1 MKTIIKQ
8 FGFFLA
14 GCLALPLVSCTDLN
28 EEIFSDITED
38 SYKYEAGDATKVVG
52 AAYANLRDWGDCG
65 SGQAPMLSQEIC
77 TDEGVFP
84 ANGSGWDDGG
94 VFRRMQMHN
103 WNTDQLQVK
112 RLWSVCYTGILL
124 VNRAIQTISQD
135 NFPFAAGENKA
146 AMIAESRALRAFY
159 YWYILDNYGD
169 APLVTAQTD
178 ELPAN
183 TSRKELYDFVVK
195 ELTEAMPD
203 LPVEKTEANY
213 GRYTAWGAKAL
224 LANIYLNAEVYTG
237 MPQWEACM
245 TVCNEILASGQY
257 ELDADYRDPFRV
269 DNQNSKENILV
280 IPFDEIYAT
289 GFNFH
294 LAALHGANQQ
304 TYDLIG
310 SPWGAGAYKGVPQFI
325 DTYDKDDARL
335 GYTWLGGPQYASD
348 GSPLL
353 GAYDQ
358 MGEPLDFVNRMP
370 DGIFTGEAE
379 GLRWLKYEIAMGAR
393 SQLNNDLVLFRLGQ
407 VYLMKAECLLRTG
420 KADEAASIVTL
431 IRQRAFKDHPEKA
444 VVTGAQLQEN
454 SCYVYGTVENYVL
467 TPQGKR
473 YPEQFG
479 RFYDELGWEMA
490 GESFRRRDMIRF
502 GHFTKAEWLSH
513 KPNGDYKVL
522 FPIPQPVVDA
532 NPNMEQN
539 PNYN

>member
-8 FGFFLA
+8 IAFLLA

-38 SYKYEAGDATKVVG
+38 SYQYEAGDATKVVG
-52 AAYANLRDWGDCG
+52 AAYASLREWGNCG

-94 VFRRMQMHN
+94 VFRRMQLHS

-112 RLWSVCYTGILL
+112 KLWNTCFTGILL
-124 VNRAIQTISQD
+124 VNRAIETISGEG
-135 NFPFAAGENKA
+135 FPFAANESKTS
-146 AMIAESRALRAFY
+146 MIAESRALRAFL
-159 YWYILDNYGD
+159 YWYVLDNYGD
-169 APLVTAQTD
+169 APLVTVPTD

-183 TSRKELYDFVVK
+183 TSRKELYQFVVK
-195 ELTEAMPD
+195 ELTESMPD
-203 LPVEKTEANY
+203 LPTDKTEANY
-213 GRYTAWGAKAL
+213 GRFTVWAAKAL
-224 LANIYLNAEVYTG
+224 LANVYLNAEVYTG
-237 MPQWEACM
+237 MPEWENCIA
-245 TVCNEILASGQY
+245 VCNEILAGGKY
-257 ELDADYRDPFRV
+257 ELDADYRDPFRA
-269 DNQNSKENILV
+269 DNENSKENILV

-289 GFNFH
+289 GFNYH

-304 TYDLIG
+304 TYQLVG

-325 DTYDKDDARL
+325 DTYDEDDARL
-335 GYTWLGGPQYASD
+335 GYTWLGGPQYAAD

-358 MGEPLDFVNRMP
+358 MGQPLDFVNRMP
-370 DGIFTGEAE
+370 NGIFTGEAE
-379 GLRWLKYEIAMGAR
+379 GLRFLKYETAQGAR
-393 SQLNNDLVLFRLGQ
+393 SDLNNDLVLFRLAQ
-407 VYLMKAECLLRTG
+407 VYMMKAEALLRTG
-420 KADEAASIVTL
+420 QADEAASIVTL
-431 IRQRAFKDHPEKA
+431 IRQRAFKTHPEKA
-444 VVTGAQLQEN
+444 VVTGAQLQEP
-454 SCYVYGTVENYVL
+454 SRYVYGTVENYVL

-479 RFYDELGWEMA
+479 RFYDELGWEFA

-513 KPNGDYKVL
+513 KPNGDHKVL
-522 FPIPQPVVDA
+522 FPIPQTVVDA
-532 NPNMEQN
+532 NPTMQQN
-539 PNYN
+539 PNY

>member
-8 FGFFLA
+8 IGFFLA
-14 GCLALPLVSCTDLN
+14 GCLALPFVSCTDLN

-38 SYKYEAGDATKVVG
+38 SYQYEAGDATKVVG
-52 AAYANLRDWGDCG
+52 AAYANLREWGNCG

-94 VFRRMQMHN
+94 VFRRMQLHN

-112 RLWSVCYTGILL
+112 KLWTTCYTGILL
-124 VNRAIQTISQD
+124 ANRAIQTISQD
-135 NFPFAAGENKA
+135 HFPFAAHENKA
-146 AMIAESRALRAFY
+146 AMIAETRALRAFY
-159 YWYILDNYGD
+159 YWYVLDNYGD
-169 APLVTAQTD
+169 APLVTEPTND
-178 ELPAN
+178 LPAN
-183 TSRKELYDFVVK
+183 TSRKELYAFVVK

-203 LPVEKTEANY
+203 LPREKTEANY
-213 GRYTAWGAKAL
+213 GRYTVWGAKAL
-224 LANIYLNAEVYTG
+224 LANVYLNAEVYTG
-237 MPQWEACM
+237 TAQWENCLA
-245 TVCNEILASGQY
+245 VCNEILGSGQY

-269 DNQNSKENILV
+269 NNENSKENMLV

-289 GFNFH
+289 GFNYH

-304 TYDLIG
+304 TYNLVG

-335 GYTWLGGPQYASD
+335 GYTWLSGPQYAAD

-379 GLRWLKYEIAMGAR
+379 GLRWLKYEIAQGAR
-393 SQLNNDLVLFRLGQ
+393 SDLNNDLVLFRLSQ
-407 VYLMKAECLLRTG
+407 VYMMKAECLLRTG
-420 KADEAASIVTL
+420 HADEAAAIVTL
-431 IRQRAFKDHPEKA
+431 IRKRAFKEHPEKA
-444 VVTGAQLQEN
+444 TVTGAQLQEN
-454 SCYVYGTVENYVL
+454 SCYVYGAVENYVL
-467 TPQGKR
+467 TPQGKK

-479 RFYDELGWEMA
+479 RFYDELGWEFA

-513 KPNGDYKVL
+513 KPAGDYKVL

-539 PNYN
+539 PNYK